1 MARFIVQVLNSV
13 LAMLC
18 EAKPALACMAARE
31 EQGEEEEK
39 ESKEEGKMLGTLVQR
54 LQFVLLSLVKLDTA
68 KKGKVKKRENLK
80 ELYALALKCS
90 TGEVLENQARKILD
104 LLAKLE

>member
-1 MARFIVQVLNSV
+1 MPS
-13 LAMLC
+13 
-18 EAKPALACMAARE
+18 CM
-31 EQGEEEEK
+31 QKDVEEEEGNMPICVRN
-39 ESKEEGKMLGTLVQR
+39 EARKEEGKMLVTLVQR